1 MSYSFTGCYSSMHFP
16 DYKPAVVAEENMKRY
31 TGFFT
36 NLIKLLSAF
45 SVVCL
50 ITTGCGKKDTPPYK
64 NPDLPV
70 EERISDLISR
80 MTLEEKTAQ
89 LRGAMMPMGRPGTD
103 AQSSTAD
110 REGESLPD
118 EAEGLL
124 KDGLGEIARPS
135 GMRGP
140 REMAEFTNTI
150 QKWVQ
155 ENTRLGIPILFHE
168 ECLHGHSARK
178 GTSFP
183 QALALSSTWDPD
195 LVEAVFSATALE
207 VRSRGA
213 QQCLTPVLDLARD
226 PRWGRTEETYG
237 EDPFLASRIGV
248 AAVRGFQGTGPSI
261 DKSHVVATAKHYAV
275 HGQPEGGT
283 NTAPGN
289 YSERIIREQF
299 LKPFEAAVKEGNIQS
314 VMASY
319 NEVDGIPMH
328 ANPYYLDEILRQEWG
343 FEGLVVSDYN
353 GIRRLRTEHYVAAS
367 KEESAELAL
376 ESGVDIELPDGED
389 FSTLNDLVE
398 QGKLSE
404 KYVDRAVARVLR
416 LKFLTGLFDDPF
428 VEPAKAEEVTNRSDH
443 QKLALLAAHKAITL
457 LKNEGNLLPLDKDR
471 YKRIAVVGPNA
482 DAVRLGGYSGWP
494 ERGVSILEGIKN
506 KVGKSVEVLYAE
518 GCKIT
523 ETGAGMFASEVKLGD
538 PKLNAQRISEGVQT
552 ARRADLIILALGGNE
567 LTAREAWGTNHLGD
581 RSSLDLAGNQNELV
595 EKILALKKPVVV
607 FLLHGRPNS
616 IPYIAEKVP
625 AILEG
630 WYLGQE
636 GGTAVADVLFGDVN
650 PGGKLTVTVPRSTGQ
665 LPVYYYRK
673 PTAQMHYMDSTREP
687 LYPFGWGLSYT
698 TFEYSNLSVSP
709 DSTGTSGSVEVR
721 VQVTNTGKV
730 RGDEVVQLYI
740 RDEVSTVTRP
750 VQELKGFRRITLD
763 PGETQTVEF
772 TLGQDAF
779 SFLNRDMQ
787 PVVEP
792 GTFKIMVGGN
802 SVDLI
807 ETTLTVT
814 ADQ

>member
-1 MSYSFTGCYSSMHFP
+1 
-16 DYKPAVVAEENMKRY
+16 MKRHS
-31 TGFFT
+31 GIFT
-36 NLIKLLSAF
+36 YLLKLLSVF
-45 SVVCL
+45 STVCL
-50 ITTGCGKKDTPPYK
+50 LTTGCGKQDAPPYR

-89 LRGAMMPMGRPGTD
+89 LRGAMMPMTRPGAD
-103 AQSSTAD
+103 APSSAAD
-110 REGESLPD
+110 RKEAPLPAG
-118 EAEGLL
+118 AEDLL

-140 REMAEFTNTI
+140 GEMAEFTNAI
-150 QKWVQ
+150 QKWVRD
-155 ENTRLGIPILFHE
+155 NTRLGIPVLFHE
-168 ECLHGHSARK
+168 ECLHGHAARK

-183 QALALSSTWDPD
+183 QAIALSSTWDPD

-213 QQCLTPVLDLARD
+213 QQCLTPVLDLGRD

-237 EDPFLASRIGV
+237 EDPFLAARIGV

-299 LKPFEAAVKEGNIQS
+299 LKPFEAAVKEGDIQS

-319 NEVDGIPMH
+319 NEVDGIPLH
-328 ANPYYLDEILRQEWG
+328 ANPYYLDDILRMEWG
-343 FEGLVVSDYN
+343 FRGLVVSDYN
-353 GIRRLRTEHYVAAS
+353 GIRRLRTEHFIAES
-367 KEESAELAL
+367 KEESAQLAL

-389 FSTLNDLVE
+389 YSTLPELVR

-416 LKFLTGLFDDPF
+416 LKFITGLFDDPF
-428 VEPAKAEEVTNRSDH
+428 VEAETAEKVTNSADH
-443 QKLALLAAHKAITL
+443 RELALQAAQKAIIL

-471 YKRIAVVGPNA
+471 YKRIAVIGPNA

-506 KVGKSVEVLYAE
+506 KVGNSPKSCTPKDVKSRKRVRA
-518 GCKIT
+518 CSPPRSR
-523 ETGAGMFASEVKLGD
+523 SEIPPECRTD
-538 PKLNAQRISEGVQT
+538 PGRGST
-552 ARRADLIILALGGNE
+552 ARKADLVILALGGNE
-567 LTAREAWGTNHLGD
+567 LTAREAWGTDHLGD
-581 RSSLDLAGNQNELV
+581 RNSLELLGNQNELV

-607 FLLHGRPNS
+607 FLLHGRPNT
-616 IPYIAEKVP
+616 INYIAENVP

-665 LPVYYYRK
+665 LPIYYYRK
-673 PTAQMHYMDSTREP
+673 PTARMHYMDSTREP

-698 TFEYSNLSVSP
+698 TFEYSDLTLSSDSIGTAGTADVS
-709 DSTGTSGSVEVR
+709 VR
-721 VQVTNTGKV
+721 VTNTGKI

-740 RDEVSTVTRP
+740 RDEFSSVTRP
-750 VQELKGFRRITLD
+750 VKELKGFRRITLD
-763 PGETQTVEF
+763 PGKTETVEF
-772 TLGQDAF
+772 RLGPEAL
-779 SFLNRDMQ
+779 SFLNRDMRMT
-787 PVVEP
+787 VEP
-792 GTFKIMVGGN
+792 GTFRIMVGGN
-802 SVDLI
+802 SMDLI
-807 ETTLTVT
+807 EKILEVT
-814 ADQ
+814 AE